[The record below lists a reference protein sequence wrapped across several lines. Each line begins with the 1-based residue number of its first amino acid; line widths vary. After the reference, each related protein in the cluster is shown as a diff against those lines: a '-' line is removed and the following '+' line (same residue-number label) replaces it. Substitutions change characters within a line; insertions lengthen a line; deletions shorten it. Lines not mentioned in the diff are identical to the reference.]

1 MNSAISPPPL
11 PDATESRLSAT
22 CRALR
27 ELRQRLAQGE
37 WRAGERMPS
46 EPALSKDLRLSRA
59 SVRGALAHLEN
70 EGLVSRR
77 HGSGTWVN
85 SVRPL
90 VRSLHLNA
98 GSDALIRSRG
108 GTPGIA
114 EMSWRQIEA
123 PADVAERLSITPGT
137 AVIHLYRV
145 RTSDGVP
152 VIVEYDYF
160 PASLL
165 PEAAV
170 TLGSSLYSFLSDV
183 CGVDVTFGIA
193 NLEPVLVGEELAP
206 VFGVDAAQL
215 CLLIRQVDYD
225 ANERAVSYS
234 SEHHLASAFDFQLVR
249 QGPVPAGTRAAG
261 GAP

>member
-1 MNSAISPPPL
+1 MNALRPSGSSHAVA
-11 PDATESRLSAT
+11 DSRLSAT
-22 CRALR
+22 SRALR
-27 ELRQRLAQGE
+27 VLRQRLAQGE
-37 WRAGERMPS
+37 WRAGERLPS
-46 EPALSKDLRLSRA
+46 EPALSKDLGLSRA
-59 SVRGALAHLEN
+59 SVRSALAHLEN

-114 EMSWRQIEA
+114 EMTWRQIAA
-123 PADVAERLSITPGT
+123 PVEVAERLLIEPGT
-137 AVIHLYRV
+137 PVVHLYRV

-165 PEAAV
+165 PEASV
-170 TLGSSLYSFLSDV
+170 MLGSSLYSFLSNV

-193 NLEPVLVGEELAP
+193 NLEPAQVGDELAP

-215 CLLIRQVDYD
+215 CLIIRQVDYD

-234 SEHHLASAFDFQLVR
+234 IEHHLASAFDFQLVR
-249 QGPVPAGTRAAG
+249 QGPIPAGTRAAG
-261 GAP
+261 GSS